1 MSVSID
7 AASPNAQGLA
17 EAMDAARP
25 EVRSRRM
32 SFRLGPLGVSY
43 ASDQVLWGAAAGA
56 KAASAPGA
64 SDNASD
70 NASGNASD
78 ARFTDV
84 SAMLP
89 GADADDTAQ
98 ARRAEAERTAQT
110 QARQVAV
117 QQSIARRA
125 SVEEASG
132 RSFDGEMF
140 AAWRRRIGQR
150 VAGDATYG
158 PDGTLRGVADAAGS
172 MDFASGGAVE
182 GAEEGGGEPAAD
194 ADPVATVG
202 TTVST
207 AEASARESGG
217 LTAARMRRAIAAY
230 LSCAAGGSSGRSML
244 TAVA

>member
-32 SFRLGPLGVSY
+32 SFKLGPLGVSY
-43 ASDQVLWGAAAGA
+43 ASDQVLWGV
-56 KAASAPGA
+56 ASALG
-64 SDNASD
+64 ASD

-78 ARFTDV
+78 ARFSDV

-110 QARQVAV
+110 QAQQVAV
-117 QQSIARRA
+117 QQSIAQRA
-125 SVEEASG
+125 SVGEASG
-132 RSFDGEMF
+132 RSFDSEMF

-158 PDGTLRGVADAAGS
+158 PDGTLRGVADAAESTG
-172 MDFASGGAVE
+172 FAPGGAVE
-182 GAEEGGGEPAAD
+182 RAEEDGGEPAAD
-194 ADPVATVG
+194 VDPVATAG

-217 LTAARMRRAIAAY
+217 FTAARMRRAIAAY